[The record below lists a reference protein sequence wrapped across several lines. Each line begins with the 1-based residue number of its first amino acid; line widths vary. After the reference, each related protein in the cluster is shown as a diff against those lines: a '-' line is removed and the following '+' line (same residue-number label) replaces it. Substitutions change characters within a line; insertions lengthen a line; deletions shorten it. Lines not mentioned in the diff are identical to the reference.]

1 MKIRRNWWKST
12 RIIVRI
18 GENYY
23 KSIRITFKIKK
34 NKTKEIKTWR
44 DREREKVFP
53 RNEVRGS
60 ALDSL
65 FVVVVVA
72 IISILTRPSPR
83 EKKNSPTSP
92 SFALFSLYAWWRSSK
107 FPRSIDGGC
116 RRESCCYDRFF
127 NDCWSSSSAADDV
140 SSKMNIARD
149 WWTVTAYCED
159 TRWMTTI
166 PRFFVE
172 IRRSFENFLLKM
184 TIYMH
189 SASQFPVFVVS
200 VVRSLGFLRQKK
212 ISTRIKGDARFF
224 IVDAL

>member
-1 MKIRRNWWKST
+1 M
-12 RIIVRI
+12 
-18 GENYY
+18 
-23 KSIRITFKIKK
+23 
-34 NKTKEIKTWR
+34 KEIKTWR

-83 EKKNSPTSP
+83 EKKKSSPC
-92 SFALFSLYAWWRSSK
+92 
-107 FPRSIDGGC
+107 G
-116 RRESCCYDRFF
+116 RR
-127 NDCWSSSSAADDV
+127 
-140 SSKMNIARD
+140 
-149 WWTVTAYCED
+149 TVTAYCED

-212 ISTRIKGDARFF
+212 FSTRIKGDARFF